1 MNVLKEFVYVF
12 FQETLKPFSKNV
24 CIFPR
29 EVASKEESSIWRNRP
44 SVKQA
49 ILQKEKGNCMNRASK
64 MGGSLSR
71 KMLLRKKV
79 DYQEEGFLKEE

>member
-1 MNVLKEFVYVF
+1 MFARKSERFERICLYRF
-12 FQETLKPFSKNV
+12 FQERLKTFSKNG

-49 ILQKEKGNCMNRASK
+49 FLQKEKGNCMNRASK

-71 KMLLRKKV
+71 KMLLRKI
-79 DYQEEGFLKEE
+79 LKEE